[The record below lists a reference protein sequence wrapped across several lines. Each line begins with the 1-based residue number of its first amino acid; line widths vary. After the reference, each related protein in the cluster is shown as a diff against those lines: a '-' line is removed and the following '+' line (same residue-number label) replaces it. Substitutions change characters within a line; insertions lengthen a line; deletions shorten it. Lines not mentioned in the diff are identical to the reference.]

1 MDSSALF
8 SAVLSKTGA
17 ARELFSHAINGE
29 IQLVISEDVIIET
42 RKNIISTAPDL
53 EALVE
58 RLFLELI
65 FEIVPSPPKEAVW
78 AAEKYVVQKDAF
90 IVAAAILAKV
100 DYLATFDRKHL
111 INPPEVSKNS
121 GLNIET
127 PGGILNQIRDR

>member
-65 FEIVPSPPKEAVW
+65 FEIVPSP
-78 AAEKYVVQKDAF
+78 Q
-90 IVAAAILAKV
+90 
-100 DYLATFDRKHL
+100 RKQFGPQR
-111 INPPEVSKNS
+111 NMWSKR
-121 GLNIET
+121 T
-127 PGGILNQIRDR
+127 PLL